1 MSQTRTLQI
10 PQPRP
15 TTPLFI
21 GLHAA
26 RANLAPGLIVQF
38 LMLAVVL
45 GYYFVPAVAAL
56 LKPIAAVKAEFG
68 LLFAIV
74 AAIVAGAIA
83 PEVLKVLCFQHG
95 RPTRANFRTLAIA
108 ALFWALQGVLVDSMY
123 RFLSATLGNEVTLR
137 VIIRKVAFDQ
147 FLVNPFLFSIANTI
161 VYDLLSRG
169 FTWPNLRSCLTWRYY
184 KTQVF
189 PILAAG
195 WGVWIPVVCAVYALP
210 PLLQF
215 PLFTLALTFWA
226 TMLAWMGGVQAQA
239 HRTAPLPGESMP

>member
-1 MSQTRTLQI
+1 MSQPHS
-10 PQPRP
+10 PQP

-26 RANLAPGLIVQF
+26 RANLVPGLIVQS

-45 GYYFVPAVAAL
+45 SYYFLPAASGVLNTIAGVKAAL
-56 LKPIAAVKAEFG
+56 G

-74 AAIVAGAIA
+74 AAIFAGAIA
-83 PEVLKVLCFQHG
+83 PEVLKILCFQHG

-108 ALFWALQGVLVDSMY
+108 TLFWGLQGILVDSMY
-123 RFLSATLGNEVTLR
+123 RFLSATLGNDVTLR
-137 VIIRKVAFDQ
+137 TIAGKVAFDQ
-147 FLVNPFLFSIANTI
+147 FLVNPFFIAIANTI
-161 VYDLLSRG
+161 VYDLLARG

-189 PILAAG
+189 PILVAG
-195 WGVWIPVVCAVYALP
+195 WGVWIPVVCAVYSLP

-226 TMLAWMGGVQAQA
+226 TMLAWMGGVQARA
-239 HRTAPLPGESMP
+239 HAAPA